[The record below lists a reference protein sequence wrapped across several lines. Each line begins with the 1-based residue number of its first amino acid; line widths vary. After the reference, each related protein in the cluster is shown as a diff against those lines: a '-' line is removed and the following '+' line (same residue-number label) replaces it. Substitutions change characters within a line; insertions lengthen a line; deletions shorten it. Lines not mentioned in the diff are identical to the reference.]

1 MRITGLRGL
10 AAAAAIALGLSAAA
24 AEPDGRLALRYEWL
38 GDKDPAAKTATLRL
52 TITAVVPVRETRI
65 AAALPPGT
73 GLALRTAAAQ
83 PNPWPATGLAVG
95 DLSRGQ
101 TITFDVD
108 VDRPA
113 SGGGF
118 MSFSVAGS
126 ADGIALRESVG
137 VYVGE
142 PAVKPVVR
150 DGVIEYPAE
159 GQRSDR

>member
-1 MRITGLRGL
+1 VRITRLRAL

-38 GDKDPAAKTATLRL
+38 GDKNPTAKTATLRL
-52 TITAVVPVRETRI
+52 TITTAVPVRETRI
-65 AAALPPGT
+65 AAKLPPGI
-73 GLALRTAAAQ
+73 GVALRTAAAQ
-83 PNPWPATGLAVG
+83 PNPWPVSGLEVG

-101 TITFDVD
+101 TIVFDVD

-113 SGGGF
+113 GGGGL

-126 ADGIALRESVG
+126 ADGVALSESVG

-159 GQRSDR
+159 GQGSDR